1 MRERTLIVGLALPR
15 DNRIEQSMD
24 ELERLVD
31 TAGGEVIGRIVQV
44 ASKINPSTYVGK
56 GKVAEIQEM
65 AAAMEI
71 ELVVINHELSGSQ
84 IRNLEEA
91 TEVKIL
97 DRTGLILDIF
107 ASRARTGES
116 ILQVQLAQ
124 AEYMLPRLV
133 GYRNNLS
140 RTGGGIGTR
149 GPGEQKLET
158 DRRHIRRQ
166 IDAIK
171 GQLEKRTRNREV
183 KGRQRKANATPVVSM
198 VGYTNAGKST
208 LMNEILGSAGGAT
221 DKLVYAD
228 DRLFATLD
236 TSHRRIETEGR
247 QPFILS
253 DTVGFVKDIPIHLIE
268 AFQSTLDELHEAD
281 LILFV
286 LDASTN
292 DLELQKEAMREV
304 LDRLDVHDAPI
315 LEVYNKMDMV
325 SDQLFLVDP
334 PKNDIERI
342 FISALKPEDIAR
354 LLEKIEELL
363 TQDQVRRQIL
373 LPYARSDL
381 LGNLLGMGVLLERRD
396 EEDGIYLD
404 LRIRKE
410 DLARLEKLE
419 LIADEHL

>member
-133 GYRNNLS
+133 GYRNYLS

-247 QPFILS
+247 QPFVLS

-342 FISALKPEDIAR
+342 FISALKSEDIAR